1 MHRIVLA
8 VLCALSVPAWA
19 PPVWAQDKI
28 VLKVADTL
36 PTTHYMSIQGAKF
49 FMSRATELTQGRVQF
64 EYYPSEQLGKG
75 RDMLKLA
82 TSGVADITYVAPGYV
97 SEKFPLAGVAELPG
111 YFNSSCQGTKGF
123 YALAAH
129 GGILDKQEYR
139 PNGVIA
145 LMAWNLGP
153 YQLNTHSVKLHALSD
168 FKGLKMRG
176 AGGTWDIILRTLG
189 ANPVNFPAPEMREAL
204 ERGTI
209 DGTVGPAISLK
220 PYDLLSVIHYM
231 TRDASFGSF
240 ASTFSMNLRKF
251 RSLPPDIQTALD
263 QAGREATQHLC
274 AYVDANEQAAFE
286 DAEKAGLSFWRLNA
300 AEQAQLRDTLA
311 PVGQE
316 WAKALDARHL
326 PGTQVLNDFAAAVK

>member
-8 VLCALSVPAWA
+8 ILCALSVPA
-19 PPVWAQDKI
+19 WAQDKI

-111 YFNSSCQGTKGF
+111 YFSSSCQGTKGF
-123 YALAAH
+123 YALAH

-145 LMAWNLGP
+145 LMAWNLGS
-153 YQLNTHSVKLHALSD
+153 YQLNTRSVKLHALSD

-209 DGTVGPAISLK
+209 DGTVSPAISLK
-220 PYDLLSVIHYM
+220 PYDLLSIIRYM

-240 ASTFSMNLRKF
+240 ASTYSMNLRKF
-251 RSLPPDIQTALD
+251 RALPPDIQAALD
-263 QAGREATQHLC
+263 QAGREATLHLC
-274 AYVDANEQAAFE
+274 AYVDANEESSFDE
-286 DAEKAGLSFWRLNA
+286 AEKAGISFWRLNG
-300 AEQAQLRDTLA
+300 AEQAQLRETLA

-326 PGTQVLNDFAAAVK
+326 PGTQVLNDFAAAMK

>member
-8 VLCALSVPAWA
+8 ILCALSVPA
-19 PPVWAQDKI
+19 WAQDKI

-111 YFNSSCQGTKGF
+111 YFSSSCQGTKGF
-123 YALAAH
+123 YALAH

-145 LMAWNLGP
+145 LMAWNLGS
-153 YQLNTHSVKLHALSD
+153 YQLNTRSVKLHALSD

-209 DGTVGPAISLK
+209 DGTVSPAISLK
-220 PYDLLSVIHYM
+220 PYDLLSIIRYM

-240 ASTFSMNLRKF
+240 ASTYSMNLRKF
-251 RSLPPDIQTALD
+251 RALPPDIQAALD
-263 QAGREATQHLC
+263 QAGREATLHLC
-274 AYVDANEQAAFE
+274 AYVDANEESSFDE
-286 DAEKAGLSFWRLNA
+286 AEKAGISFWRLNG
-300 AEQAQLRDTLA
+300 AEQAQLRETLA

-326 PGTQVLNDFAAAVK
+326 PGTQVLNEFAAAMK